1 MKRKKQKDFQ
11 NDAYFSEAAEE
22 QYKQQ
27 IGAGP
32 DHALGAS
39 DRHFNPETSE
49 TLKVIRAGENDTF
62 GQHFNELIAQAEIP
76 HIPPPQV

>member
-1 MKRKKQKDFQ
+1 MV
-11 NDAYFSEAAEE
+11 YFSEAAEE

-27 IGAGP
+27 IGSGP

-39 DRHFNPETSE
+39 DRHFNPEISE
-49 TLKVIRAGENDTF
+49 TLKAIKAGDNDTF

-76 HIPPPQV
+76 HIPPPQVLANN